1 LKTVSVQNSCDI
13 SNLFPFQYTSSLN
26 GSGGGD
32 DDDDDD
38 DNITV
43 FL

>member
-1 LKTVSVQNSCDI
+1 
-13 SNLFPFQYTSSLN
+13 LFPFQYTPSLN
-26 GSGGGD
+26 GGDGDDDD

-43 FL
+43 FFVTGAFL

>member
-1 LKTVSVQNSCDI
+1 
-13 SNLFPFQYTSSLN
+13 LFPFQYTSSLN
-26 GSGGGD
+26 GGGDD